1 MSPGF
6 PDTESA
12 ASPSAPRD
20 RLLATASGLF
30 YAEGIHA
37 VGVERLITEAR
48 VTRATFYRHFGGK
61 EELVTAYLEAQDG
74 ALRAQYDKA
83 AQLIDEP
90 ADLLRALVVGISET
104 VCGPGF
110 RGCPF
115 INAAAEYP
123 DPGTPVHRAVLAHRT
138 WFHTTLLELLEAV
151 GHPDPPWAARR
162 LVMIR
167 DGAMVG
173 GYLDDRDEVVGS
185 LATVVDEVLASCRTG
200 AGADGRE

>member
-6 PDTESA
+6 PDTA
-12 ASPSAPRD
+12 PTPSPSAPRD
-20 RLLATASGLF
+20 RLLATASALF

-37 VGVERLITEAR
+37 VGVERLITQAS

-61 EELVTAYLEAQDG
+61 EELVTAYVEAQDA
-74 ALRAQYDKA
+74 ALRAQYEEA

-90 ADLLRALVVGISET
+90 AGLLRALVGGISET

-123 DPGTPVHRAVLAHRT
+123 DPATPVHRAVLAHRT
-138 WFHTTLLELLEAV
+138 WFRTVLLELLAAA
-151 GHPDPPWAARR
+151 GHSDPPWAARR

-173 GYLDDRDEVVGS
+173 GYLGERDEVVTS
-185 LATVVDEVLASCRTG
+185 LATVVDEVLGSGRTDME
-200 AGADGRE
+200 AGPG